1 MISAPG
7 DDFLLTWVHRCSL
20 LGHSR
25 PGPLVGAIRAL
36 VLLDM
41 LSSGG
46 RDLDALAMVPLL
58 AVITADPELV
68 LAIVGSASSTQGVV
82 VLFRLIPIIV
92 ATLFSIFGDLGL

>member
-1 MISAPG
+1 
-7 DDFLLTWVHRCSL
+7 LL
-20 LGHSR
+20 LGHSC

-92 ATLFSIFGDLGL
+92 PTLFFIFGDLGL

>member
-1 MISAPG
+1 
-7 DDFLLTWVHRCSL
+7 LL
-20 LGHSR
+20 LGHSC

-41 LSSGG
+41 LSSGR

-92 ATLFSIFGDLGL
+92 ATLFFIFGDLGL